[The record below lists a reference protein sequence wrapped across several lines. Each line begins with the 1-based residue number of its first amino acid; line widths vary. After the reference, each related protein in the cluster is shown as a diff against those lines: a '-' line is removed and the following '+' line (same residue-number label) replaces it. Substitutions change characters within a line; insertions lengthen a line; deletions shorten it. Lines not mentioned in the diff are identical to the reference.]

1 MDVDNP
7 QALDRQVNNRSL
19 HEAPAPAPTLFQPPD
34 STSPPCN
41 SDNGVPALNT
51 GGAMGMNA
59 ASKGEGGADVG
70 NSIVPLSTESSHA
83 GPPLANVITDAAAGS
98 VANVQDP
105 IEIVHSPLKQQ
116 PKNESQ
122 KGRVQQEGQLKPP
135 LEQDA
140 QTGNLVPEGMQ
151 PEPKR
156 GPPPGGAEEK
166 AALAAGRDEEPGP
179 EEAPAPRVP
188 LSKASDGGSKNDQQE
203 QRQKAE
209 APKPETEHQLITEQQ
224 ESEAEQQQQ
233 QTGVEGTHHLES
245 AERQLQSLEKEEQP
259 METEQQQELEPK
271 QEYQQQRRPTRR
283 RVAPIKLSDSVS
295 VRLSQQHIDGMAAG
309 VGGSGGYKAGGLSRA
324 ASALQQLDTAGGGG
338 GTSTGEGRPTKRS
351 RVHQVS
357 EERLQEEVVQA
368 VGLDPWGLSEEEEA
382 LLSDVESQRPGQPPL
397 GRHQYLKVRNLIL
410 TMWRLDPRRHL
421 TMEAACKA
429 VPAQCTRHAEV
440 AWSYLHSYGFIN
452 FGLAVASVPDMEH
465 EETIVIIGAGLAGLA
480 AAQQLRQLGY
490 RVLVLEARTRPGGR
504 VHTARMEAGGV
515 TGFAELGGSII
526 TGCDGNPLA
535 VLANQIGVPLQ
546 EVRAETPLYWE
557 DGRPVDAGL
566 DQQVTQLYNE
576 VLTRCDTLCH
586 QLGPAAGELIS
597 VEAALSAIWTEVSAA
612 ARGGSLGG
620 GGSDAAAATARGSD
634 EAATAGGS
642 EARRAGAGTDNEDVA
657 KLPDQ
662 LFNWHVA
669 NLEFANAAPASQLSL
684 RHWAQDDA
692 YELQGAHTFTAGGN
706 SRLVQLLTQNLP
718 IVYGCPV
725 TEVQYSGGDGGG
737 DGGVTVVTE
746 GGAVFSAAAAVVT
759 LPLGV
764 LKTEAVR
771 FSPPLP
777 AAKQE
782 AIKRLGYGRLNKV
795 SLLFPY
801 VFWDPSVDT
810 FACAMRE
817 KERRGEYY
825 LFYCGAYTGGAAVL
839 TALVAGSAAVAI
851 ESMSDEQAV
860 AQVMRV
866 LRSIFDRPNDEAE
879 GGDKVAATASAPE
892 TAVSAASQGKQGGGD
907 GGDAAAAG
915 GTADRRK
922 LAVPE
927 PLQAIVTRWGS
938 DPYSLGSYSSMAVS
952 CRGAAEYQAMAA
964 PVGGRLFFA
973 GEATMYKY
981 PATMHGAFLSG
992 LREAGRIHYT
1002 FARARHGLPPR
1013 ADGFTGAA
1021 EGGGDAM
1028 AVVAGDSLLTA
1039 APPSG
1044 PALRHVRRLAT
1055 LSGSLRALFSA
1066 GEPDLE
1072 FGCFKALFGP
1082 EVPGQTQWALMQI
1095 DLGCLRSRTAASGE
1109 AEADEADVAEASG
1122 RGAAG

>member
-7 QALDRQVNNRSL
+7 QALDRKVKVL
-19 HEAPAPAPTLFQPPD
+19 HEARPPAPTLLQPPD
-34 STSPPCN
+34 TTSPPCD
-41 SDNGVPALNT
+41 SDNGAPALGTGNAAAVATGLGCAAEGKGSALLVPAI
-51 GGAMGMNA
+51 
-59 ASKGEGGADVG
+59 ADVG
-70 NSIVPLSTESSHA
+70 DAVLPLSTESF
-83 GPPLANVITDAAAGS
+83 PAGS
-98 VANVQDP
+98 LLADAIADATAGSAASMQDP
-105 IEIVHSPLKQQ
+105 METEHSQLNQQ
-116 PKNESQ
+116 PTHESQ
-122 KGRVQQEGQLKPP
+122 QGKVQQQDPSKPS
-135 LEQDA
+135 LGQDA
-140 QTGNLVPEGMQ
+140 LSGKLVSMGILS
-151 PEPKR
+151 EPR
-156 GPPPGGAEEK
+156 RDPPSGGYKGKDVLTAGCLGDPGQ
-166 AALAAGRDEEPGP
+166 D
-179 EEAPAPRVP
+179 EAPAPRAP
-188 LSKASDGGSKNDQQE
+188 LSEVLEGRREKDEQE
-203 QRQKAE
+203 QWQKDE
-209 APKPETEHQLITEQQ
+209 ALRRETEQRPGMELQ
-224 ESEAEQQQQ
+224 ESEAELQQL
-233 QTGVEGTHHLES
+233 QTGTEGAHYSEP
-245 AERQLQSLEKEEQP
+245 AEQQLQSAEAEEQP
-259 METEQQQELEPK
+259 METEQQQEEEEEEPK
-271 QEYQQQRRPTRR
+271 QDSQQPRRPTRR
-283 RVAPIKLSDSVS
+283 RVAPTKLSDSVS
-295 VRLSQQHIDGMAAG
+295 ARLPQQHSDGIGATAG
-309 VGGSGGYKAGGLSRA
+309 GGGSGGHKGGGLPRT
-324 ASALQQLDTAGGGG
+324 ASALQQQDTAGAGG
-338 GTSTGEGRPTKRS
+338 GTSAGEGRPTKRS

-397 GRHQYLKVRNLIL
+397 GRHQYLKIRNLIL

-429 VPAQCTRHAEV
+429 VPTQCTRHAEV

-465 EETIVIIGAGLAGLA
+465 EETIIVIGAGLAGLA

-490 RVLVLEARTRPGGR
+490 RVLVLEARIRPGGR

-535 VLANQIGVPLQ
+535 VLANQIGVSLQ
-546 EVRAETPLYWE
+546 EVRSETPLYWE
-557 DGRPVDAGL
+557 DGRPVDEAL

-586 QLGPAAGELIS
+586 QLGPRAGELIS
-597 VEAALSAIWTEVSAA
+597 VEAALSAIWPEVSAA
-612 ARGGSLGG
+612 AHLRDRNGGSAGG
-620 GGSDAAAATARGSD
+620 AAAA
-634 EAATAGGS
+634 AAQSS
-642 EARRAGAGTDNEDVA
+642 EAGSAGAGTDNEDSD
-657 KLPDQ
+657 KLPDH

-669 NLEFANAAPASQLSL
+669 NLEFANAAQASQLSL

-718 IVYGCPV
+718 IMYGCPV
-725 TEVQYSGGDGGG
+725 RDVRYSSGGSN
-737 DGGVTVVTE
+737 GGVTVVTE
-746 GGAVFSAAAAVVT
+746 AGTVFEAAAAVVT

-764 LKTEAVR
+764 LKTETVR

-810 FACAMRE
+810 FACAMRA

-839 TALVAGSAAVAI
+839 TALVAGSAAIAI
-851 ESMSDEQAV
+851 ESISDEQAV

-866 LRSIFDRPNDEAE
+866 LRNIFDRPHDEAE
-879 GGDKVAATASAPE
+879 GSAKAAGTAEASDGAK
-892 TAVSAASQGKQGGGD
+892 SAAQQEKLGGG
-907 GGDAAAAG
+907 GGSEAAAAAAAG
-915 GTADRRK
+915 TTGTRK

-1021 EGGGDAM
+1021 EGGGDVLA
-1028 AVVAGDSLLTA
+1028 AATGDCPPVA

-1044 PALRHVRRLAT
+1044 PALRHVRRLAA
-1055 LSGSLRALFSA
+1055 LGGNLRALFSA
-1066 GEPDLE
+1066 VEPDLE
-1072 FGCFKALFGP
+1072 FGCFKGLFGP
-1082 EVPGQTQWALMQI
+1082 EVPGKTQWALLQI
-1095 DLGCLRSRTAASGE
+1095 DLGCLRSRTASSSE
-1109 AEADEADVAEASG
+1109 AEADDADVAG
-1122 RGAAG
+1122 